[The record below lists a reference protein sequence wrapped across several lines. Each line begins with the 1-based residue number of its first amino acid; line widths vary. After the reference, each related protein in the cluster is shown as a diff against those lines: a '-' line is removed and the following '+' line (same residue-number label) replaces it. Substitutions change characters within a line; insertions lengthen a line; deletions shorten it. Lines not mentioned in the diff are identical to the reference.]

1 LFILSL
7 KYDSLS
13 FDRKT
18 SFTEDHLGKLSDPS
32 GEPIVKKILISAL
45 VFLSV
50 AFFSLARPALAADG
64 AAVFTA
70 NCASCHM
77 GGKNVVNP
85 AKTLKK
91 EDLAKYGKDSV
102 EAIATQVTKGA
113 GAMPAFGGRLSAEE
127 IEAVANYVL
136 AQSEK
141 GW

>member
-1 LFILSL
+1 MKKLIL
-7 KYDSLS
+7 
-13 FDRKT
+13 
-18 SFTEDHLGKLSDPS
+18 
-32 GEPIVKKILISAL
+32 SAL
-45 VFLSV
+45 VLVSV

-70 NCASCHM
+70 NCASCHQ
-77 GGKNVVNP
+77 GGKNVVNA

-102 EAIATQVTKGA
+102 EAIVAQVTKGN
-113 GAMPAFGGRLSAEE
+113 GAMPAFGGRLSADD